1 MQLGQNKEITNSVK
15 CMELL
20 DMVRTVLDLNN
31 AYCTRCNKSLG
42 KKEIKRC
49 NGCNRM
55 TYCSKACQRE
65 DWLNGHNLTCCEKHY
80 TDEQAGQ
87 FQGRIWPVREPE
99 SERAAA
105 KLEALEQNFNMIQ
118 LKLFL
123 DNSGTI
129 LSQARELNIPLH
141 DCVVHFDLRYC
152 PLTVEVI
159 RYTERYVQPEQ
170 MKCFEET
177 SSKENITCIYYSFFY
192 MGTLGDNGVSPS
204 IALQRLFPHA

>member
-1 MQLGQNKEITNSVK
+1 MPE
-15 CMELL
+15 
-20 DMVRTVLDLNN
+20 
-31 AYCTRCNKSLG
+31 
-42 KKEIKRC
+42 
-49 NGCNRM
+49 
-55 TYCSKACQRE
+55 
-65 DWLNGHNLTCCEKHY
+65 
-80 TDEQAGQ
+80 
-87 FQGRIWPVREPE
+87 FEPE
-99 SERAAA
+99 SDRNVA

-177 SSKENITCIYYSFFY
+177 SSKENITCIFTTHFSTWGHFVTMESVQVLLCKDYFHMHSFQKSHKSRGF
-192 MGTLGDNGVSPS
+192 T
-204 IALQRLFPHA
+204 

>member
-1 MQLGQNKEITNSVK
+1 
-15 CMELL
+15 
-20 DMVRTVLDLNN
+20 
-31 AYCTRCNKSLG
+31 
-42 KKEIKRC
+42 
-49 NGCNRM
+49 M
-55 TYCSKACQRE
+55 TYCSRACQKE
-65 DWLNGHNLTCCEKHY
+65 DWLNGHNLTCCNKEY

-87 FQGRIWPVREPE
+87 FQGRYLPELEPE
-99 SERAAA
+99 SERNVA

-192 MGTLGDNGVSPS
+192 MGTLRDNGVSPS